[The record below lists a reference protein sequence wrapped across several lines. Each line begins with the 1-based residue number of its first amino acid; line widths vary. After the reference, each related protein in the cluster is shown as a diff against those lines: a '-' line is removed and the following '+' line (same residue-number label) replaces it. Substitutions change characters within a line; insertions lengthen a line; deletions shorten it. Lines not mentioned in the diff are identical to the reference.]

1 MPFSKIVLSLFFL
14 LLIQQTSYAQNDC
27 VDAINICGNSSYTD
41 LSANG
46 AGTQELSGSNSCSSE
61 ENNCLWLKINILT
74 GGTLGFILTPDSNN
88 INVDFD
94 FFVFGP
100 NATCGNI
107 GQAIRC
113 STTNPQGSGS
123 SSNTTGMNGTETDF
137 SEGPGA
143 LGNNFVQWLT
153 VQNNE
158 TYFIVIDRPI
168 GTSNFSLTWTGT
180 ATFNEPPVLNS
191 AVSGVSLN
199 IDKCDSDAIQ
209 DSSTS
214 FDLTTNIAPA
224 MGNQLNL
231 EVTFHTNPND
241 VLTGNN
247 PILLPENY
255 TNTTNPQ
262 KIYLR
267 LTNTLTQCFTTSD
280 FFLNV
285 TPYQTPDPVNLSYCD
300 LDNDGFVTF
309 VLTENDA
316 ICSAGDPD
324 VVVSYHPNAND
335 TIDLPD
341 NYTNQIPFTNEII
354 WAKITNTQSGCFMYK
369 SFSLIVKTIPNVI
382 PAQLTNC
389 DFGLFPD
396 GLTTF
401 NLSAAN
407 AGLTNGNT
415 NLVTKFYLNPADA
428 QNDANALDTVF
439 TNTTNP
445 QTLSVR
451 IIDNSTLCYAYTTL
465 ELHVSMN
472 PTLTLTLERCDNDA
486 TEDGF
491 AEFNLTDSGFEVN
504 GNTVTYYQQIQ
515 DALLEENPITPQFT
529 NTQIHQQTIYVR
541 IENGNEC
548 IGIHRLNLFVRKL
561 PNIDTEDGAVYCL
574 NKPNV
579 AITLTAG
586 LLSGMTNSFTYLWT
600 PNGETTP
607 TITVLSAGIYAVR
620 VTNSFGCFKDRTII
634 VNESDTA
641 IIENIAIVDLSN
653 NNTVTVLVI
662 GDENQFEYSLNLPF
676 GPFQDSN
683 YFENV
688 EAGIHTVYIADK
700 QDCGI
705 ISKPIAV
712 VGIPKFFTP
721 NADGY
726 NDNWKIKGLNQNFYS
741 NSTIHIY
748 NRFGKLLRQI
758 TPAGNG
764 WDGSY
769 NGIFLP
775 ADDYWY
781 VIALEDGR
789 VIKGHFALKR

>member
-1 MPFSKIVLSLFFL
+1 MPFSKFVLALFFL
-14 LLIQQTSYAQNDC
+14 FLIQIGYSQNDC

-46 AGTQELSGSNSCSSE
+46 AGIQELSNSNSCASD
-61 ENNCLWLKINILT
+61 ENNSLWLKINILN
-74 GGTLGFILTPDSNN
+74 GGTLGFILTPDSSN

-94 FFVFGP
+94 FFIFGP

-113 STTNPQGSGS
+113 STTNPLAAGST
-123 SSNTTGMNGTETDF
+123 SNTTGMNATETDL

-153 VQNNE
+153 VQDSE
-158 TYFIVIDRPI
+158 TYYIVIDRPI
-168 GTSNFSLTWTGT
+168 GTSNFSLAWTGT
-180 ATFNEPPVLNS
+180 ATFNEPPVLNN

-209 DSSTS
+209 DSRTS

-224 MGNQLNL
+224 MGSQPNV

-262 KIYLR
+262 KIYIR
-267 LTNTLTQCFTTSD
+267 LTNMLTQCFTTSD

-309 VLTENDA
+309 TLTENDA
-316 ICSAGDPD
+316 ITSAGDPN
-324 VVVSYHPNAND
+324 VLVSYHPNAD
-335 TIDLPD
+335 DIIILPD
-341 NYTNQIPFTNEII
+341 NYTNQIPFANETI
-354 WAKITNTQSGCFMYK
+354 WAKITNTQSGCFTYK
-369 SFSLIVKTIPNVI
+369 SFSLILKTIPNVV

-401 NLSAAN
+401 NLSEAN
-407 AGLTNGNT
+407 TELTNGNS
-415 NLVTKFYLNPADA
+415 NLSTQFYLNPADA
-428 QNDANALDTVF
+428 QNDANELNTVF

-445 QTLSVR
+445 QIVSVR
-451 IIDNSTLCYAYTTL
+451 VTDNSTLCYAFTTL
-465 ELHVSMN
+465 ELNVSMN
-472 PTLTLTLERCDNDA
+472 PTLTETLERCDNDG

-491 AEFNLTDSGFEVN
+491 AEFNLTDAGFEAN
-504 GNTVTYYQQIQ
+504 GNTVTYYQQLQ
-515 DALLEENPITPQFT
+515 DALLEENAIPSIFT
-529 NTQIHQQTIYVR
+529 NTQMHQQTVYVR
-541 IENGNEC
+541 IENGNDC
-548 IGIHRLNLFVRKL
+548 IGINRLNLLVRKL
-561 PNIDTEDGAVYCL
+561 PNIDIDDIAVYCL

-586 LLSGMTNSFTYLWT
+586 LLSGMTNSFTYLWS

-607 TITVLSAGIYAVR
+607 TISVLSAGIYTVR
-620 VTNSFGCFKDRTII
+620 VTNTFGCFKDRMIT

-641 IIENIAIVDLSN
+641 LIENIAIVDLSH
-653 NNTVTVLVI
+653 NNTVTVFVM

-688 EAGIHTVYIADK
+688 EAGIHTLYIADK

-705 ISKPIAV
+705 ISRQIAV

-721 NADGY
+721 NADGH
-726 NDNWKIKGLNQNFYS
+726 NDNWKIKGLTQHFYS

-748 NRFGKLLRQI
+748 NRFGKLLKQI
-758 TPAGNG
+758 TASGNG
-764 WDGSY
+764 WDGTY
-769 NGIFLP
+769 NGKSLP

-789 VIKGHFALKR
+789 VVKGHFALKR